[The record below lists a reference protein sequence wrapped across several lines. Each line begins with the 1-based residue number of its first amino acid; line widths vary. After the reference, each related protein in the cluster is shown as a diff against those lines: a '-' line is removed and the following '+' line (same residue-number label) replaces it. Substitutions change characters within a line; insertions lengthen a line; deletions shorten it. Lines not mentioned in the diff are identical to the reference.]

1 MDKVR
6 YQKHILEQRKL
17 YEGKSCEVCGKEH
30 DHSYGTGRFCSKHCA
45 YAFKKTKGAS
55 PKLKAHLDKLRAE
68 GKVGCS
74 NKPYG
79 TWKCLICSQVFK
91 SRSQLKKHQCEVHGK
106 LEGSKTD
113 NGKFKCQY
121 CGKEFDKKQSLG
133 AHMGACKMHPDK
145 VHHDLCRVNQGK
157 RLSDFYA
164 AHPEKN
170 VWNGR
175 HHSIESRQKISDKRA
190 KLMRTEYLDNPHAY
204 VKWYKVKNIK
214 NEEFS
219 VRGHWEENVALQLNK
234 LGIYWTKSD
243 PIKYFNEYWHNYIPD
258 LYVPSMD
265 VYVEV
270 KGRYSNANRIK
281 MRLVTEQNPGKKIYF
296 INNRKYRAF
305 IHGHCPFN
313 DNLLIKDED
322 LKLEEK

>member
-1 MDKVR
+1 
-6 YQKHILEQRKL
+6 
-17 YEGKSCEVCGKEH
+17 
-30 DHSYGTGRFCSKHCA
+30 
-45 YAFKKTKGAS
+45 
-55 PKLKAHLDKLRAE
+55 
-68 GKVGCS
+68 
-74 NKPYG
+74 
-79 TWKCLICSQVFK
+79 
-91 SRSQLKKHQCEVHGK
+91 
-106 LEGSKTD
+106 
-113 NGKFKCQY
+113 
-121 CGKEFDKKQSLG
+121 
-133 AHMGACKMHPDK
+133 MGACKMHPDK
-145 VHHDLCRVNQGK
+145 VRHDLLRANQGK

-164 AHPEKN
+164 VHPEKN

-190 KLMRTEYLDNPHAY
+190 KLIRTEYLDNPYAY

-243 PIKYFNEYWHNYIPD
+243 PIKYFNEYQHNYIPD

-305 IHGHCPFN
+305 IHGHCPF
-313 DNLLIKDED
+313 DDSLLIKDED